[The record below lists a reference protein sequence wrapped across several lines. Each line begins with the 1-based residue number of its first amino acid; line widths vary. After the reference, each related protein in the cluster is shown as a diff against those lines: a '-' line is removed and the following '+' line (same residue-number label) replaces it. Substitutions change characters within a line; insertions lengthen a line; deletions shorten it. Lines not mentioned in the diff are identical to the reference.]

1 MAITP
6 LAPHPFTLRQLQY
19 VVAVA
24 DERSFRRAAQRCA
37 VSQPSLS
44 AQLAQVEEA
53 VGMRLFERD
62 RRHVLVTPA
71 GVELVARARRLLVE
85 ADDLVLAARRAA
97 DPLAGMLRIG
107 VIPTV
112 SPYLVPRLAPALRA
126 AHPRLAVRWVEDK
139 TRVLVRALDAGELDA
154 ALLALEA
161 PLGDVDH
168 ETVCIDP
175 FVLATRMDDPLGRS
189 KSPAR
194 PEELREA
201 NVLLLDDGHCLRD
214 QALAVCAR
222 AGVRELAFRAT
233 SLPTL
238 VAMVAGGAGV
248 TLLPRLAVEAETRH
262 AELRVRPF
270 AAPAPS
276 RTLALAW
283 RRRSPLAPALR
294 TLAGTMREAC
304 PKTDNASLGVGD
316 PSPPRS
322 GDAAR
327 KGRRR
332 KESERESR

>member
-24 DERSFRRAAQRCA
+24 DERSFRRAAERCA

-44 AQLAQVEEA
+44 AQLAQLEEA
-53 VGMRLFERD
+53 AGARLFERD

-71 GVELVARARRLLVE
+71 GVEIVARARRLLVE

-112 SPYLVPRLAPALRA
+112 SPYLVPRLAPALRE
-126 AHPRLAVRWVEDK
+126 AHPRLVVRWVEDK
-139 TRVLVRALDAGELDA
+139 TPALVRALGAGELDA

-161 PLGDVDH
+161 PLGDVEH
-168 ETVCIDP
+168 ATVCVDP
-175 FVLATRMDDPLGRS
+175 FVLATRPDDPLGRS
-189 KSPAR
+189 AR
-194 PEELREA
+194 PAHVEELREA
-201 NVLLLDDGHCLRD
+201 SVLLLDDGHCLRD

-222 AGVRELAFRAT
+222 TGARELAFRAT

-238 VAMVAGGAGV
+238 VAMVADGAGV
-248 TLLPRLAVEAETRH
+248 TLLPRLAVDTETRH
-262 AELRVRPF
+262 ATLSIRPF

-276 RTLALAW
+276 RTLVLAW
-283 RRRSPLAPALR
+283 RRRSPLEGALR
-294 TLAGTMREAC
+294 TLAGTMHAAC
-304 PKTDNASLGVGD
+304 PVTDAPGGGGR
-316 PSPPRS
+316 PKPRS

-327 KGRRR
+327 GGRRR
-332 KESERESR
+332 RE